1 MKKKLLIC
9 YLFAGMINLGYAQ
22 NSAKENVLE
31 RLLKSRPD
39 LFGEILKN
47 PQKYEVQLIYTQIN
61 RNAKNQPSFTT
72 HTYGIDKNRYFY
84 PASTAKFPIALLALE
99 KLNKLNIK
107 GLNKNTPMITG
118 AARAPQEAA
127 VKDSTSPTGL
137 PSVAHYIKKLFVVS
151 DNDAYNRLYEFLG
164 QNYINETL
172 WKKGY
177 KDLLIWHRLS
187 APEFDMEANRY
198 TNPVSF
204 IAQDKIIYEQPEV
217 YNKTKY
223 TNKFKNTKK
232 GKAYIKGNKLINEP
246 FDFNDR
252 NRMGLATMQEM
263 LKAVMFP
270 NAVSPEKR
278 FQLTPDDYKF
288 LYECMSIL
296 PRECAYPQYPEKDY
310 PDGFV
315 KFALYG
321 DTTQQMDKHLRIF
334 NKVGSAY
341 GFLVENAYVVD
352 FEAKT
357 EFLLSGVIYV
367 NADEVLND
375 SKYEYK
381 EIGLP
386 FFAHLGRVLAWHE
399 KNRPRK
405 GTPNLSNYKVDYK

>member
-1 MKKKLLIC
+1 MISSS
-9 YLFAGMINLGYAQ
+9 FAQTKGKGNI
-22 NSAKENVLE
+22 LE
-31 RLLKSRPD
+31 SLLKSRPD

-61 RNAKNQPSFTT
+61 RDTKNRPAFTT
-72 HTYGIDKNRYFY
+72 YTYGIDKNRYFY

-107 GLNKNTPMITG
+107 GLDKNTPMMTG
-118 AARAPQEAA
+118 AGRAPQNAV

-137 PSVAHYIKKLFVVS
+137 PSIAHYIKKLFVVS

-164 QNYINETL
+164 QSYINETL

-187 APEFDMEANRY
+187 APEYDMEANRY

-204 IAQDKIIYEQPEV
+204 INQDKIIYEQPEI

-232 GKAYIKGNKLINEP
+232 GKAYIKGNKLVNEP

-252 NRMGLATMQEM
+252 NRMGLATLQEM
-263 LKAVMFP
+263 LKAVIFP
-270 NAVSPEKR
+270 GAVAPEKR
-278 FQLTPDDYKF
+278 FQLTSDDYRF

-296 PRECAYPQYPEKDY
+296 PRECEYPKYEEKDY

-315 KFALYG
+315 KFALLG
-321 DTTQQMDKHLRIF
+321 DTTQRMPENIRVF

-357 EFLLSGVIYV
+357 EFLLTGVIYV

-386 FFAHLGRVLAWHE
+386 FFANLGRVLVWHE

-405 GTPNLSNYKVDYK
+405 GTPNLSNYKVTYK